1 MTIDPDTGAIA
12 FPSGFAADAGL
23 TQSAFRAGSAFA
35 HARVDE
41 AGVRPWIHYRLPGG
55 ELDGH
60 PLLIDVLFHAEL
72 LVTVTVAADLY
83 PPGPKDWSNYSLD
96 VEAATKDFHDRL
108 LEGQL
113 GAPAESPAVS
123 AAGLTPAQATLARPR
138 RWAFAWGA
146 VSSVHDTKGGGT
158 FLMVQYGDRRA
169 EAERAF
175 RARK

>member
-23 TQSAFRAGSAFA
+23 TQSAFRAGPAFA

-96 VEAATKDFHDRL
+96 VEAATKDFHDQLLTRL
-108 LEGQL
+108 LGE
-113 GAPAESPAVS
+113 PTESPARPRGHFS
-123 AAGLTPAQATLARPR
+123 ESQATLARPHTWR
-138 RWAFAWGA
+138 LPWGT
-146 VSSVHDTKGGGT
+146 VWSGHDAKGGGT
-158 FLMVQYGDRRA
+158 YLALTYGNRRD
-169 EAERAF
+169 EAGRRPNA
-175 RARK
+175 